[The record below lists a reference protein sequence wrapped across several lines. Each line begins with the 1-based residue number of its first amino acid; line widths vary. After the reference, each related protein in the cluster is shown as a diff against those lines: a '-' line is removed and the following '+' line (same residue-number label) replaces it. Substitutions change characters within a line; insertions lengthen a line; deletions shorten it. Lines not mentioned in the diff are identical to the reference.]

1 MESKTVWGHSM
12 TTYSLGL
19 GALKLGFV
27 LCGLTLIG
35 GLPAAAE
42 PKQVPQNRDEVTLS
56 FAPVVKKA
64 APAVVNVYASRT
76 EKVQRNPLFDDPV
89 FQQFFGAGPQSQ
101 QRSQTM
107 RSLGSG
113 VIVDGTGLVVT
124 NYHVI
129 DQMTDVKVALSD
141 QSEYPAQIVL
151 RDQRNDLAV
160 LKIKGDGPFPTM
172 ELGSSDAVEVGDVAL
187 AIGDPFGVGQTVT
200 QGIISATARANTG
213 QGVGA
218 FYLQTDASI
227 NPGNSGGALVDTHA
241 RLVGI
246 NSAIFSQS
254 GGSVGIGFAI
264 PVDVVK
270 IVAAAAKAGDK
281 VVHRPWLGASLQG
294 VTYDIAETFGMNRPI
309 GALVTDVVDHGP
321 AEAAG
326 VQRGD
331 LLTAIDGKLIE
342 SPESFGFRFGTRPIG
357 GTADLTVRRGAKT
370 MHSKIALERAPATP
384 KPDKVTLSGDS
395 PFAGLTAVNLSPA
408 IEEELSSPLNRD
420 GVVVLGVAPES
431 NAAAVAFQKGD
442 MILAI
447 NDTPIKTTR
456 NLQAATGGQHDYWK
470 LWLLRGSEVINT
482 VLNQ

>member
-1 MESKTVWGHSM
+1 MNLVGV
-12 TTYSLGL
+12 GR
-19 GALKLGFV
+19 ALA
-27 LCGLTLIG
+27 I
-35 GLPAAAE
+35 AAALAATAAVAE
-42 PKQVPQNRDEVTLS
+42 PKQVPQNRDAVTLS

-89 FQQFFGAGPQSQ
+89 FQQFFGRQSGGGGAH
-101 QRSQTM
+101 SETT

-113 VIVDGTGLVVT
+113 VIVDPDGLVVT

-141 QSEYPAQIVL
+141 QSEYPAQIIL

-160 LKIKGDGPFPTM
+160 LKIKGEGPFPTM
-172 ELGSSDAVEVGDVAL
+172 EMGSSDAVEVGDIAL

-200 QGIISATARANTG
+200 QGIISALARTNVG
-213 QGVGA
+213 QGVSA

-264 PVDVVK
+264 PVDMVK
-270 IVAAAAKAGDK
+270 IVVAAAKAGDK
-281 VVHRPWLGASLQG
+281 IVHRPWLGASLQG

-309 GALVTDVVDHGP
+309 GALVTDIAEHGP
-321 AEAAG
+321 AVTAG
-326 VQRGD
+326 VERGD
-331 LLTAIDGKLIE
+331 LITAIDGKLVE
-342 SPESFGFRFGTRPIG
+342 SPESFGFRFGTKPIG
-357 GTADLTVRRGAKT
+357 GTTTLTVRRGTSVKQLDV
-370 MHSKIALERAPATP
+370 ALVRAPDTP
-384 KPDKVTLSGDS
+384 KPDKIVLDGAS
-395 PFAGLTAVNLSPA
+395 PFAGITAVNLSPA
-408 IEEELSSPLNRD
+408 VEEEMSSPENHD
-420 GVVVLGVAPES
+420 GVVIINVAPDS

-442 MILAI
+442 MILSI
-447 NDTPIKTTR
+447 NDVSIKTTA
-456 NLQAATGGQHDYWK
+456 NLQAATTGRHYYWK
-470 LWLLRGSEVINT
+470 LSLLRGGEVINT
-482 VLNQ
+482 VLNE

>member
-1 MESKTVWGHSM
+1 M
-12 TTYSLGL
+12 T
-19 GALKLGFV
+19 GAGFGRAV
-27 LCGLTLIG
+27 LVS
-35 GLPAAAE
+35 AAVALAAPVLAE
-42 PKQVPQNRDEVTLS
+42 PKQVPRSNAEVALS

-89 FQQFFGAGPQSQ
+89 FQQFFGGGGGGTHSE
-101 QRSQTM
+101 TM

-113 VIVDGTGLVVT
+113 VIVDPSGLVVT

-160 LKIKGDGPFPTM
+160 LKIKGEGPFPTM
-172 ELGSSDAVEVGDVAL
+172 ELGSSDEVEVGDIAL

-200 QGIISATARANTG
+200 QGIISALARTNGG
-213 QGVGA
+213 QGVSA

-264 PVDVVK
+264 PVDLVK

-281 VVHRPWLGASLQG
+281 VVHRPWLGASLQA
-294 VTYDIAETFGMNRPI
+294 VTYDIAEPS
-309 GALVTDVVDHGP
+309 A
-321 AEAAG
+321 
-326 VQRGD
+326 
-331 LLTAIDGKLIE
+331 
-342 SPESFGFRFGTRPIG
+342 
-357 GTADLTVRRGAKT
+357 
-370 MHSKIALERAPATP
+370 
-384 KPDKVTLSGDS
+384 
-395 PFAGLTAVNLSPA
+395 
-408 IEEELSSPLNRD
+408 
-420 GVVVLGVAPES
+420 
-431 NAAAVAFQKGD
+431 
-442 MILAI
+442 
-447 NDTPIKTTR
+447 
-456 NLQAATGGQHDYWK
+456 
-470 LWLLRGSEVINT
+470 
-482 VLNQ
+482 

>member
-1 MESKTVWGHSM
+1 MAASASV
-12 TTYSLGL
+12 
-19 GALKLGFV
+19 
-27 LCGLTLIG
+27 
-35 GLPAAAE
+35 AAAE
-42 PKQVPQNRDEVTLS
+42 PKQVPQSRDALTLS

-89 FQQFFGAGPQSQ
+89 FQQFFGRQPGGDA
-101 QRSQTM
+101 RSETT

-113 VIVDGTGLVVT
+113 VIVDADGLVVT

-160 LKIKGDGPFPTM
+160 LKIKGEGPFPTM
-172 ELGSSDAVEVGDVAL
+172 EMGSSDTVEVGDIAL

-200 QGIISATARANTG
+200 QGIISALARTNVG
-213 QGVGA
+213 QGVSA

-264 PVDVVK
+264 PVDMVK
-270 IVAAAAKAGDK
+270 IVAAAAKAGEK
-281 VVHRPWLGASLQG
+281 YVHRPWLGASLQA

-309 GALVTDVVDHGP
+309 GALVTDINEHGP
-321 AEAAG
+321 AATAG
-326 VQRGD
+326 LQRGD
-331 LLTAIDGKLIE
+331 LITAFDGKLVE
-342 SPESFGFRFGTRPIG
+342 SPESFGFRFGTKPIG
-357 GTADLTVRRGAKT
+357 GTATLTVRRGSSTKQL
-370 MHSKIALERAPATP
+370 HVALERAPETP
-384 KPDKVTLSGDS
+384 KPDKVVIGGTS
-395 PFAGLTAVNLSPA
+395 PFAGITAVNLSPA
-408 IEEELSSPLNRD
+408 IEEELSTPENHD
-420 GVVVLGVAPES
+420 GVVITNVAPES

-442 MILAI
+442 MILSV

-456 NLQAATGGQHDYWK
+456 NLQAALGATRDYWK
-470 LWLLRGSEVINT
+470 LSLLRGGDVINT
-482 VLNQ
+482 VLNE

>member
-1 MESKTVWGHSM
+1 M
-12 TTYSLGL
+12 TFGR
-19 GALKLGFV
+19 ALIPAIALV
-27 LCGLTLIG
+27 LALAA
-35 GLPAAAE
+35 PAAAE
-42 PKQVPQNRDEVTLS
+42 PKLVPQSNTEMTLS

-89 FQQFFGAGPQSQ
+89 FQQFFGAQPSSP
-101 QRSQTM
+101 RSQTM

-113 VIVDGTGLVVT
+113 VIVDPSGLVVT

-160 LKIKGDGPFPTM
+160 LRIKGDGPFPTM
-172 ELGSSDAVEVGDVAL
+172 EMGNSDQVEVGDIAL

-200 QGIISATARANTG
+200 QGIVSALARTNVA
-213 QGVGA
+213 QGVSA

-264 PVDVVK
+264 PVDMVK
-270 IVAAAAKAGDK
+270 IVVAAAKAGDK
-281 VVHRPWLGASLQG
+281 IVHRPWLGASLQG

-309 GALVTDVVDHGP
+309 GALVTDVVDDGP
-321 AEAAG
+321 SAAG
-326 VQRGD
+326 GLQRGD
-331 LLTAIDGKLIE
+331 LITAIDGKLVE
-342 SPESFGFRFGTRPIG
+342 SPESFGFRFGTKPIG
-357 GTADLTVRRGAKT
+357 GTVQLTVRRGTKT
-370 MHSKIALERAPATP
+370 KQIDVRLERAPEIP
-384 KPDKVTLSGDS
+384 KPDPVTIAGAS
-395 PFAGLTAVNLSPA
+395 PFAGITAVNLSPA
-408 IEEELSSPLNRD
+408 IEEELSSPENHD
-420 GVVVLGVAPES
+420 GVVITGVAPDS
-431 NAAAVAFQKGD
+431 NAAAVSFQKGD

-447 NDTPIKTTR
+447 NDVPIKTTQ
-456 NLQAATGGQHDYWK
+456 NLVKATASRSYYWK
-470 LWLLRGSEVINT
+470 LSLLRGGEVINT

>member
-1 MESKTVWGHSM
+1 MKSFWPV
-12 TTYSLGL
+12 LGL
-19 GALKLGFV
+19 SIAMALTARGV
-27 LCGLTLIG
+27 SRAD
-35 GLPAAAE
+35 PA
-42 PKQVPQNRDEVTLS
+42 KQVPMSKGEVTLS

-89 FQQFFGAGPQSQ
+89 FRQFFGGGGQAGP
-101 QRSQTM
+101 RSETT

-113 VIVDGTGLVVT
+113 VLVDASGLVVT

-160 LKIKGDGPFPTM
+160 LRIKGEGPFPVM
-172 ELGSSDAVEVGDVAL
+172 EMGDSDAVEVGDIAL

-200 QGIISATARANTG
+200 QGIVSALARTNVG
-213 QGVGA
+213 QGVSS

-264 PVDVVK
+264 PVDMVK
-270 IVAAAAKAGDK
+270 IVVAAAKAGDTM
-281 VVHRPWLGASLQG
+281 VHRPWLGASLQA
-294 VTYDIAETFGMNRPI
+294 VTYDIAETFGLHRPI
-309 GALVTDVVDHGP
+309 GALVTEIADGGP
-321 AEAAG
+321 AAEAG
-326 VQRGD
+326 IQRGD
-331 LLTAIDGKLIE
+331 LIVAIDGKLVE
-342 SPESFGFRFGTRPIG
+342 SPESFGFRFGTKPIG
-357 GTADLTVRRGAKT
+357 GTTRLTLRRD
-370 MHSKIALERAPATP
+370 SKMLDVTLKLLRAPSTP
-384 KPDKVTLSGDS
+384 KPDKVVLSGAT
-395 PFAGLTAVNLSPA
+395 PFAGITAVNLSPA
-408 IEEELSSPLNRD
+408 IAEDLSSAETRD
-420 GVVVLGVAPES
+420 GVVVLDVAPDS

-447 NDTPIKTTR
+447 NGTAIKTTKD
-456 NLQAATGGQHDYWK
+456 LKAATSGEHAYWK
-470 LWLLRGSEVINT
+470 LSIGRGNQVINT
-482 VLNQ
+482 VLNG

>member
-1 MESKTVWGHSM
+1 MPQERAELLVRLSRLILCVAAS
-12 TTYSLGL
+12 
-19 GALKLGFV
+19 GALTMSV
-27 LCGLTLIG
+27 
-35 GLPAAAE
+35 AAE
-42 PKQVPQNRDEVTLS
+42 PKQVPQSNAEVTLS

-76 EKVQRNPLFDDPV
+76 EKVQQNPLFDDPV
-89 FQQFFGAGPQSQ
+89 FQQFFGTAPSTP
-101 QRSQTM
+101 RSQTL

-113 VIVDGTGLVVT
+113 VIVDASGLVVT

-129 DQMTDVKVALSD
+129 NQMTDVKVALSD
-141 QSEYPAQIVL
+141 QAEYPAQIVL

-172 ELGSSDAVEVGDVAL
+172 ELGDSDKVEVGDIAL

-200 QGIISATARANTG
+200 QGIISALARTNVA
-213 QGVGA
+213 QGVSA

-264 PVDVVK
+264 PVDMVK
-270 IVAAAAKAGDK
+270 IVVAAAKAGDK
-281 VVHRPWLGASLQG
+281 IVHRPWLGASLQG

-309 GALVTDVVDHGP
+309 GALVTDVVDDGP
-321 AEAAG
+321 SAAG
-326 VQRGD
+326 GLQRGD
-331 LLTAIDGKLIE
+331 LITAIDGKLVE
-342 SPESFGFRFGTRPIG
+342 SPESFGFRFGTKPVG
-357 GTADLTVRRGAKT
+357 GTATLTVRRGSATKEVVVR
-370 MHSKIALERAPATP
+370 LERAPATP
-384 KPDKVTLSGDS
+384 KPDKVTIAGSS
-395 PFAGLTAVNLSPA
+395 PFAGITAANLSPA
-408 IEEELSSPLNRD
+408 IEEELSSPENHD
-420 GVVVLGVAPES
+420 GVVVLSVAPES
-431 NAAAVAFQKGD
+431 NAAATAFQKGD

-447 NDTPIKTTR
+447 NDVPIKTTR
-456 NLQAATGGQHDYWK
+456 DLVSATSGRNYYWK
-470 LWLLRGSEVINT
+470 LSLLRGGEVINT

>member
-1 MESKTVWGHSM
+1 MRLTVFVR
-12 TTYSLGL
+12 SLVLAGL
-19 GALKLGFV
+19 V
-27 LCGLTLIG
+27 LAV
-35 GLPAAAE
+35 PAAAE
-42 PKQVPQNRDEVTLS
+42 PKQVPQSNAEMTLS

-89 FQQFFGAGPQSQ
+89 FQQFFGNGGGGGT
-101 QRSQTM
+101 RSQTM

-113 VIVDGTGLVVT
+113 VVVDASGLVVT

-129 DQMTDVKVALSD
+129 DQMTDVKVALAD

-160 LKIKGDGPFPTM
+160 LKIKGEGPFPTM
-172 ELGSSDAVEVGDVAL
+172 QMGISDDVEVGDIAL

-200 QGIISATARANTG
+200 QGIVSALARTNVG
-213 QGVGA
+213 QGVSA

-264 PVDVVK
+264 PVDMVK
-270 IVAAAAKAGDK
+270 IVVAAAKAGDK
-281 VVHRPWLGASLQG
+281 IVHRPWLGASLQG

-309 GALVTDVVDHGP
+309 GALVADINETGP
-321 AEAAG
+321 AAAAG
-326 VQRGD
+326 LQRGD
-331 LLTAIDGKLIE
+331 LITAIDGHLVE
-342 SPESFGFRFGTRPIG
+342 SPESFGFRFGTKPIG
-357 GTADLTVRRGAKT
+357 GHVTLTVRRATKT
-370 MHSKIALERAPATP
+370 KQLDVALERAPDTP
-384 KPDKVTLSGDS
+384 KPDKVVISGSS
-395 PFAGLTAVNLSPA
+395 PFAGITAVNLSPA
-408 IEEELSSPLNRD
+408 IEEELSSPENRD
-420 GVVVLGVAPES
+420 GVVITSIAPGS

-442 MILAI
+442 MILSI
-447 NDTPIKTTR
+447 NDVPIKTTR
-456 NLQAATGGQHDYWK
+456 NLQAAARASSDYWK
-470 LWLLRGSEVINT
+470 LSLLRGGEVINT

>member
-1 MESKTVWGHSM
+1 M
-12 TTYSLGL
+12 TFGSAVHRVLVAAALL
-19 GALKLGFV
+19 GAS
-27 LCGLTLIG
+27 
-35 GLPAAAE
+35 LPARAE
-42 PKQVPQNRDEVTLS
+42 PRQVPQTSAEVSLS

-89 FQQFFGAGPQSQ
+89 FQQFFGMPSGRSSP
-101 QRSQTM
+101 RSQTA

-113 VIVDGTGLVVT
+113 VLVDASGLIVT

-141 QSEYPAQIVL
+141 QSEFPAEIVL

-160 LKIKGDGPFPTM
+160 LRIKGGEPPFPTM
-172 ELGSSDAVEVGDVAL
+172 QMGDSDLVEVGDIAL

-200 QGIISATARANTG
+200 QGIISALARTNLGGSTSS
-213 QGVGA
+213 

-264 PVDVVK
+264 PVDLVK
-270 IVAAAAKAGDK
+270 IVVAAAKNGDK

-294 VTYDIAETFGMNRPI
+294 VTYDIAESFGLNRPI
-309 GALVTDVVDHGP
+309 GALVTEVNPDGP
-321 AEAAG
+321 AAAAG
-326 VQRGD
+326 IKQGD
-331 LLTAIDGKLIE
+331 LISAIDGKLVE
-342 SPESFGFRFGTRPIG
+342 SPEGFGFRFGIKPIG
-357 GTADLTVRRGAKT
+357 GMTNLTVRHGSRT
-370 MHSKIALERAPATP
+370 EQLSLALRRAPEAP
-384 KPDKVTLSGDS
+384 KADKVVLKGEN
-395 PFAGLTAVNLSPA
+395 PFGGITAANMSPA
-408 IEEELSSPLNRD
+408 IAEDYSVTEDRD
-420 GVVVLGVAPES
+420 GVVVLAIAPDS

-442 MILAI
+442 MILSVNGKA
-447 NDTPIKTTR
+447 IKTTKD
-456 NLQAATGGQHDYWK
+456 LVSATAGQFDYWK
-470 LWLLRGSEVINT
+470 LSILRGGQIINT
-482 VLNQ
+482 VLNG

>member
-1 MESKTVWGHSM
+1 MRLNRSIFCVA
-12 TTYSLGL
+12 
-19 GALKLGFV
+19 ALVALAV
-27 LCGLTLIG
+27 
-35 GLPAAAE
+35 PVAAE
-42 PKQVPQNRDEVTLS
+42 PKQVPQSSAEMLS

-89 FQQFFGAGPQSQ
+89 FQQFFGGAPSSP
-101 QRSQTM
+101 RSQTM

-113 VIVDGTGLVVT
+113 VVVDPSGLVVT

-160 LKIKGDGPFPTM
+160 LKIKGEGPFPTM
-172 ELGSSDAVEVGDVAL
+172 EMGESDKVEVGDIAL

-200 QGIISATARANTG
+200 QGIVSALARTNVA
-213 QGVGA
+213 QGVSA

-264 PVDVVK
+264 PVDMVK
-270 IVAAAAKAGDK
+270 IVVAAAKAGDK
-281 VVHRPWLGASLQG
+281 IVHRPWLGASLQG

-309 GALVTDVVDHGP
+309 GALVTDVVDNGP
-321 AEAAG
+321 SAAAG
-326 VQRGD
+326 VERGD
-331 LLTAIDGKLIE
+331 LITAIDGKLVE
-342 SPESFGFRFGTRPIG
+342 SPESFGFRFGTKPIG
-357 GTADLTVRRGAKT
+357 GTVTLTVRRGTK
-370 MHSKIALERAPATP
+370 SKQIDVKLERAPEVP
-384 KPDKVTLSGDS
+384 KPEKVTIAGAS
-395 PFAGLTAVNLSPA
+395 PFSGITAVNLSPA
-408 IEEELSSPLNRD
+408 IEEELSSPENRD
-420 GVVVLGVAPES
+420 GVVITSVAPES
-431 NAAAVAFQKGD
+431 NAAAVSFQKGD
-442 MILAI
+442 LILAI
-447 NDTPIKTTR
+447 NDVPIKTTD
-456 NLQAATGGQHDYWK
+456 NLVKATASRSYYWK
-470 LWLLRGSEVINT
+470 LSLLRGGEVINT

>member
-1 MESKTVWGHSM
+1 MRLSRSILTLAAIA
-12 TTYSLGL
+12 TL
-19 GALKLGFV
+19 GA
-27 LCGLTLIG
+27 
-35 GLPAAAE
+35 PAFAE
-42 PKQVPQNRDEVTLS
+42 PKQVPQSAAETTLS

-89 FQQFFGAGPQSQ
+89 FQQFFGAAPSSP
-101 QRSQTM
+101 RSQTM

-113 VIVDGTGLVVT
+113 VVIDPSGLVVT

-172 ELGSSDAVEVGDVAL
+172 EMGESDKVEVGDIAL

-200 QGIISATARANTG
+200 QGIISALARTNVA
-213 QGVGA
+213 QGVSA

-264 PVDVVK
+264 PVDMVK
-270 IVAAAAKAGDK
+270 IVVAAAKAGDK
-281 VVHRPWLGASLQG
+281 IVHRPWLGASLQG

-309 GALVTDVVDHGP
+309 GALVTDVVDGGP
-321 AEAAG
+321 SATG
-326 VQRGD
+326 GLQRGD
-331 LLTAIDGKLIE
+331 LITAIDGKLVE
-342 SPESFGFRFGTRPIG
+342 SPESFGFRFGTKPVG
-357 GTADLTVRRGAKT
+357 GTTVLTVRRGTKT
-370 MHSKIALERAPATP
+370 AQVSVKLQRAPEVP
-384 KPDKVTLSGDS
+384 KPDKVTISGAS
-395 PFAGLTAVNLSPA
+395 PFSGITAVNLSPA
-408 IEEELSSPLNRD
+408 IEEELSSPENRD
-420 GVVVLGVAPES
+420 GVVITSVAPDS
-431 NAAAVAFQKGD
+431 NAAAVSFQKGD

-447 NDTPIKTTR
+447 NDVPIKTTD
-456 NLQAATGGQHDYWK
+456 NLVKATGGRSYYWK
-470 LWLLRGSEVINT
+470 LSLLRGGEVINT

>member
-1 MESKTVWGHSM
+1 MRNRLVLPLALASALLVS
-12 TTYSLGL
+12 GL
-19 GALKLGFV
+19 AL
-27 LCGLTLIG
+27 
-35 GLPAAAE
+35 AE
-42 PKQVPQNRDEVTLS
+42 APKQVPMSKGEVTLS

-89 FQQFFGAGPQSQ
+89 FRQFFGGGGDAGP
-101 QRSQTM
+101 RSETT

-113 VIVDGTGLVVT
+113 VLVDASGLVVT

-141 QSEYPAQIVL
+141 QSEYPAKIVL

-160 LKIKGDGPFPTM
+160 LRIKGDGPFPVM
-172 ELGSSDAVEVGDVAL
+172 ELGDSDMVEVGDIAL

-200 QGIISATARANTG
+200 QGIISALARTNVG
-213 QGVGA
+213 QGVSS

-264 PVDVVK
+264 PVDMVRIVV
-270 IVAAAAKAGDK
+270 AAAKAGDTI
-281 VVHRPWLGASLQG
+281 VHRPWLGASLQA
-294 VTYDIAETFGMNRPI
+294 VTYDIAETFGLHRPI
-309 GALVTDVVDHGP
+309 GAIVTEIVEGGP
-321 AEAAG
+321 AAEAG
-326 VQRGD
+326 IQRGD
-331 LLTAIDGKLIE
+331 LITAIDGKLVE
-342 SPESFGFRFGTRPIG
+342 SPESFGFRFGTKPIG
-357 GTADLTVRRGAKT
+357 GTIALTVRRDTKT
-370 MHSKIALERAPATP
+370 LQVKMNLIRAPDTP
-384 KPDKVTLSGDS
+384 KPDKVLLSGTT
-395 PFAGLTAVNLSPA
+395 PFAGITAVNLSPA
-408 IEEELSSPLNRD
+408 IAEDLSSAETRD
-420 GVVVLGVAPES
+420 GVVVLDVAADS

-447 NDTPIKTTR
+447 NGKAIKTTKD
-456 NLQAATGGQHDYWK
+456 LKAATVGEHAYWK
-470 LWLLRGSEVINT
+470 LSIGRGNQIINT
-482 VLNQ
+482 VLNG